1 MDIKI
6 NQRTEAETAADN
18 LAYETIKNE
27 FDLLGKWEINI
38 GVGDES
44 YPYEIFQKGDEFL
57 GIVFQNGFKKEILEK
72 KGDEFHVVGVESGEF
87 YRIATN
93 FEMLLFDKDGD
104 LGEIGY
110 KATRILA

>member
-1 MDIKI
+1 MTI

-18 LAYETIKNE
+18 LAYETIQSE
-27 FDLLGKWEINI
+27 FDLFGKWTINI

-44 YPYEIFQKGDEFL
+44 YPYEIFQKGSEFI
-57 GIVFQNGFKKEILEK
+57 GVVFQNGFKKELLQK

-87 YRIATN
+87 YRINSTL
-93 FEMLLFDKDGD
+93 EMTLFDKDGD

-110 KATRILA
+110 QATRIKII